1 MAGKKEM
8 QDKKERA
15 KLYYI
20 QGDTQKEIAEKI
32 GASENT
38 VSKWARDGSWGKLRA
53 GSKITRT
60 ELVNKNLELIA
71 KLLDNVMMSDDPTNE
86 STKVSDQISKL
97 AASIE
102 RLDKK
107 TNVVNEIDS
116 FMNFNRWLQKR
127 ISFDKSLS
135 PELLKDINK
144 YQDIYVS
151 EKMSKN

>member
-1 MAGKKEM
+1 MAEKKEM

-15 KLYYI
+15 KLYYV
-20 QGDTQKEIAEKI
+20 QGETQKDIAEKV
-32 GASENT
+32 GVSEVT
-38 VSKWARDGSWGKLRA
+38 VSKWVKDGNWGRLRA
-53 GSKITRT
+53 GNKVTRT

-71 KLLDNVMMSDDPTNE
+71 KLLDNAMTSDDPTAE
-86 STKVSDQISKL
+86 SLKVSDRISKL

-116 FMNFNRWLQKR
+116 FINFNRWLQQR
-127 ISFDKSLS
+127 ISFDRELS
-135 PELLKDINK
+135 ADLLKAINR

-151 EKMSKN
+151 ERMSKN